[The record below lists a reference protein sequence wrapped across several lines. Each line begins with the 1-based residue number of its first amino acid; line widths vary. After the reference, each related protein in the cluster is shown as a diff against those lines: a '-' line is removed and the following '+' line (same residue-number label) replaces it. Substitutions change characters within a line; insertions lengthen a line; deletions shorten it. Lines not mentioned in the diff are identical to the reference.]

1 VATTSHSRVTGKRH
15 ANSQNYFG
23 FVPALGRKKR
33 QLGETNNNM
42 WSWTMRYPWLV
53 CTLVQTKEQQ
63 HKPPRRLIRALEKSN
78 ETLTGATTTSNGDTV
93 ENNDDDATLVALVP
107 TNASTSATTSGAAL
121 HLLPICLS
129 TLPNY
134 NTNGVQGLGPAEYQ
148 AAIVGLVH
156 AAAGADHNNATVLC
170 AETELPT
177 LADLQPLSKQQNKSR
192 SAWRQSFDAATCHCP
207 TSSTAASNAAAT
219 ESDETKSNCCSQD
232 VISLDAWTTIVAVCH
247 AIQAVIQQ
255 QCTSVVQTSSGAS
268 SSTNVT
274 KFIAPLVETE
284 PPSVVRP
291 RATTKSPTA
300 APFLVP
306 TFAPTLS
313 MSVGTEWNGG
323 ALPTSRSSTVLGSS
337 TTTTSSK
344 GSSAA
349 VHSDSCSGPCRA
361 LVYIGLPILVVVI
374 VAVIA
379 VVVWYDYRERR
390 LQAARLPPKTPPTA
404 TRSVVSNHDD
414 NDDGASTI
422 FTHRLGSASHW
433 NSDTDN
439 DSDTIKMAAP
449 AKGRSI
455 ERKGREMEQ
464 ALNRMEQ
471 GMSSSSTWTHS
482 PMRVVATVSHAAN
495 HTPPIK
501 QHCLNDLLRSLHL
514 GGDLDDPTD
523 HRLRT
528 IECSPQPSHNRVQKF
543 AATTSR
549 LEHEIREEDRPR
561 ERVDSASL
569 RSLSSWSETTD
580 LVFHDE
586 EDSIQSDR
594 TPIIHNHPSTTSGR
608 SSSSSTAKMLLSTWA
623 PSAGMAVRR
632 LPPKSSTSTWRPMS
646 PSSLGTKQTRPKD
659 DDSPPPDVT
668 ETASTSSS
676 SSPDSNSSDDGHE
689 DEVSPSRSNL
699 TRREDSG
706 PLDELFLMEQVSL

>member
-1 VATTSHSRVTGKRH
+1 
-15 ANSQNYFG
+15 
-23 FVPALGRKKR
+23 
-33 QLGETNNNM
+33 M
-42 WSWTMRYPWLV
+42 WSWTMRCPWLV
-53 CTLVQTKEQQ
+53 CTVVVLCSPSLATVQTKEQQ
-63 HKPPRRLIRALEKSN
+63 HKPPRRLIQALEKSN

-107 TNASTSATTSGAAL
+107 TNASTSATSSGAAF

-156 AAAGADHNNATVLC
+156 AAAGADRNNATVLC
-170 AETELPT
+170 AEPELPT
-177 LADLQPLSKQQNKSR
+177 LTDLQPLSKQQNKSR

-219 ESDETKSNCCSQD
+219 ESDETKSNCCQQD

-247 AIQAVIQQ
+247 AIQTVIQQ
-255 QCTSVVQTSSGAS
+255 QCTSVMQTSSGPS

-291 RATTKSPTA
+291 RATPKSPTA
-300 APFLVP
+300 APFLAP
-306 TFAPTLS
+306 TFAPSLS

-323 ALPTSRSSTVLGSS
+323 ALPTSSSS
-337 TTTTSSK
+337 TTTSSGK

-361 LVYIGLPILVVVI
+361 LVYIGLPILVLVV

-379 VVVWYDYRERR
+379 AVVWYDHRERR

-414 NDDGASTI
+414 NDDGASTA
-422 FTHRLGSASHW
+422 FTHQLGPVS
-433 NSDTDN
+433 SDTD
-439 DSDTIKMAAP
+439 DSDA
-449 AKGRSI
+449 
-455 ERKGREMEQ
+455 MEQ
-464 ALNRMEQ
+464 AMNRMEQ
-471 GMSSSSTWTHS
+471 GVPSSSTWTHS
-482 PMRVVATVSHAAN
+482 PMRVVATVSLAAN

-501 QHCLNDLLRSLHL
+501 RHCLNDLLRSLHL

-523 HRLRT
+523 HRLQT
-528 IECSPQPSHNRVQKF
+528 IECSPQPSRSRVQKF
-543 AATTSR
+543 VATTSR
-549 LEHEIREEDRPR
+549 LHHEIREEERPR
-561 ERVDSASL
+561 ERLDSASL

-594 TPIIHNHPSTTSGR
+594 TPVIHNNHLSTTTAR
-608 SSSSSTAKMLLSTWA
+608 STSSSSTAKLLLSTWA

-646 PSSLGTKQTRPKD
+646 PSSLGTKQTRPGD

-676 SSPDSNSSDDGHE
+676 SSPDSNSDDGHE

-706 PLDELFLMEQVSL
+706 PLDELFLMEHVSL